1 MQREEKALCA
11 PGPHTR
17 RGRRR
22 RKAHTSDWAPAL
34 RMRAA
39 VSSLRE
45 REASAKG
52 GGLLGPPPS
61 CDCEAEES
69 LSSGTAARLNSTMRR
84 AGALLPLLLRV
95 IRHCQDRLRRMN
107 NT

>member
-1 MQREEKALCA
+1 
-11 PGPHTR
+11 
-17 RGRRR
+17 
-22 RKAHTSDWAPAL
+22 
-34 RMRAA
+34 MRAA

-61 CDCEAEES
+61 CDCEAEEP

-84 AGALLPLLLRV
+84 AGARLPLLLCV
-95 IRHCQDRLRRMN
+95 TRHCQDRLRCMN
-107 NT
+107 DT

>member
-1 MQREEKALCA
+1 M
-11 PGPHTR
+11 
-17 RGRRR
+17 
-22 RKAHTSDWAPAL
+22 

-95 IRHCQDRLRRMN
+95 IRPCQDRLRCIN
-107 NT
+107 DT

>member
-1 MQREEKALCA
+1 MYTC
-11 PGPHTR
+11 

-22 RKAHTSDWAPAL
+22 RKGHTSDWAPAL

-39 VSSLRE
+39 VASLRE

-95 IRHCQDRLRRMN
+95 TRQCQDRLRCVDG
-107 NT
+107 T

>member
-34 RMRAA
+34 RMRKA

-52 GGLLGPPPS
+52 GGLLGAP
-61 CDCEAEES
+61 
-69 LSSGTAARLNSTMRR
+69 
-84 AGALLPLLLRV
+84 ALM
-95 IRHCQDRLRRMN
+95 RLRGRGVPSPAAQPPG
-107 NT
+107 